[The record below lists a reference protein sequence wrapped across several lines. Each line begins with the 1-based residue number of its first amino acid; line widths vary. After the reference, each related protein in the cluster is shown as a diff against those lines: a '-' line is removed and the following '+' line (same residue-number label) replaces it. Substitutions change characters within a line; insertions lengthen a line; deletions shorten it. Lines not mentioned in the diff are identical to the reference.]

1 VDSVKRPPQGLSVV
15 GLSFI
20 ALSILRRIAG
30 VYLKVLK
37 TLADIHGIGTHSD
50 LGDTA
55 FDGMQR
61 GIQTVTGDQQRDD
74 LFLPGFCDIQMV
86 FAVVIIAELL
96 ALVLVLAGNPLDPWS
111 QLGIVSLFLQWIALT
126 SAAVL
131 CLARPLLSR
140 LSNTAAAMG
149 AYLLLLLTTLTI
161 SEFALRLAPVSQL
174 GPGDDHA
181 GFLFRNLAIS
191 AILGGL
197 VLRYLYVRNQWR
209 QQVHAEAQARVQALQ
224 ARIRPHFLFN
234 SMNSIAALTRS
245 NAERAELAVQDLA
258 DLFRVSLR
266 DASERVT
273 LQEEL
278 DVAERY
284 LRLESLRLGERLR
297 VEWSIERLPRQRLVP
312 SLILQPLL
320 ENAVYHGI
328 EPLPEGG
335 RIAVEGGAEGRRVYI
350 RIRNPRPGTRTGSH
364 REGNRIALDNIRLRL
379 ELAFGDQ
386 AGVALREVDDEF
398 ETTLYFPRE
407 KLQ

>member
-1 VDSVKRPPQGLSVV
+1 LSAFGV
-15 GLSFI
+15 SFI
-20 ALSILRRIAG
+20 VASVACRIAA

-37 TLADIHGIGTHSD
+37 TLADIQGIGTQSHFT
-50 LGDTA
+50 GTA
-55 FDGMQR
+55 FEDMRR
-61 GIQTVTGDQQRDD
+61 GIHTFRGEQQQDD
-74 LFLPGFCDIQMV
+74 LFLPGFCDIRMV
-86 FAVVIIAELL
+86 FGVVLIAELL
-96 ALVLVLAGNPLDPWS
+96 ALVLVLAGNPHDPWS
-111 QLGIVSLFLQWIALT
+111 ELGIVSLFLQWIALS

-131 CLARPLLSR
+131 CLARPVLTR
-140 LSNTAAAMG
+140 VGNTAAAMS
-149 AYLLLLLTTLTI
+149 AYLLLLVITVVV
-161 SEFALRLAPVSQL
+161 SELAFRIGPVPSY
-174 GPGDDHA
+174 GPDFDHT
-181 GFLFRNLAIS
+181 GFLFRNLAVS

-197 VLRYLYVRNQWR
+197 VLRYLYVRHQWR

-284 LRLESLRLGERLR
+284 LRLESLRLGDRLR
-297 VEWSIERLPRQRLVP
+297 IEWSIERLPRQRLVP

-335 RIAVEGGAEGRRVYI
+335 RIAIDGGAEGRRVYI
-350 RIRNPRPGTRTGSH
+350 RIRNPRPKVRAGSH
-364 REGNRIALDNIRLRL
+364 REGNRIALHNIRLRL